1 MGVTYKAA
9 LIGAIVFSITA
20 IILILFS
27 LTQPTES
34 NETPSVFSVTDP
46 SRGIYNM
53 HHELL
58 R

>member
-1 MGVTYKAA
+1 MEIMYKAA
-9 LIGAIVFSITA
+9 LIGAIVFFITA
-20 IILILFS
+20 IILILASF
-27 LTQPTES
+27 TQSTES

-58 R
+58 K